1 MNANIYKTYK
11 INAFIKKHLN
21 SSIYKKKVR
30 PLSSG
35 LYPGYEKLI

>member
-21 SSIYKKKVR
+21 SNIYKKKLDHDQVGFI
-30 PLSSG
+30 LGMKS
-35 LYPGYEKLI
+35 